1 MLQTMKPD
9 EERLVP
15 YSVELSVFVM
25 DNVES
30 HNENV
35 YRVVIRNGQLK
46 SHYVQVA
53 QTTYHFNNKSDM
65 PQVVYLEHPRA
76 TREWKLYDTP
86 EPHEVTENY
95 WRFRFNIEPKTMTPF
110 VVKARQTLY
119 SQFNLTDIT
128 DHTLNIW
135 IGQKY
140 LDAKTQK
147 TLKQAIDLRQE
158 AAKID
163 RLLQDLEKQRLSVHD
178 EQKRIR
184 ENLQAIGDRPGEKE
198 LRERYLKTLNSQE
211 DRLEKIDKDAKKN
224 IEARDDCREKMNVI
238 LAKLEYDA
246 ELADL

>member
-1 MLQTMKPD
+1 
-9 EERLVP
+9 
-15 YSVELSVFVM
+15 
-25 DNVES
+25 
-30 HNENV
+30 
-35 YRVVIRNGQLK
+35 
-46 SHYVQVA
+46 
-53 QTTYHFNNKSDM
+53 
-65 PQVVYLEHPRA
+65 
-76 TREWKLYDTP
+76 
-86 EPHEVTENY
+86 
-95 WRFRFNIEPKTMTPF
+95 
-110 VVKARQTLY
+110 
-119 SQFNLTDIT
+119 LTDIT